1 MIYYLFTSLV
11 LQHMLQVTMTSFDS
25 VGAAA
30 LNVFDVCDFN
40 SYVFSRR
47 RHSQNRRVE
56 NAPFIESFMVISLTD
71 VKKISTACVEG
82 YTVVIIVISK
92 VFKGV

>member
-1 MIYYLFTSLV
+1 MN
-11 LQHMLQVTMTSFDS
+11 SFDS

-30 LNVFDVCDFN
+30 LMSLMFAICHM
-40 SYVFSRR
+40 FSRR

-56 NAPFIESFMVISLTD
+56 NAPFIESFMVISYTA
-71 VKKISTACVEG
+71 VKKLSTARFEG

-92 VFKGV
+92 VFKFV

>member
-1 MIYYLFTSLV
+1 
-11 LQHMLQVTMTSFDS
+11 MTSFDS

-30 LNVFDVCDFN
+30 LDVFDVCDFN
-40 SYVFSRR
+40 S
-47 RHSQNRRVE
+47 RHSQNRHVE

-71 VKKISTACVEG
+71 VKKLSTARVEG
-82 YTVVIIVISK
+82 YTVVIIVIFK